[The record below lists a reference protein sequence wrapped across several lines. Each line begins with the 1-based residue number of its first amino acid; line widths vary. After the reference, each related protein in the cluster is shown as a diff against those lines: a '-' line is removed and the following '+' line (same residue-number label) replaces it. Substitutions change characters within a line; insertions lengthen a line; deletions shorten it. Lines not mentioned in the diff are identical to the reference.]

1 MVGEIISESWAR
13 SNRYTR
19 ARSSESAVTK
29 AALLNRERMSRKD
42 AGNAQLIAAFVRHRA
57 EIEHLALAKLQRDG
71 HADRGVV
78 VITEDLNP

>member
-1 MVGEIISESWAR
+1 
-13 SNRYTR
+13 
-19 ARSSESAVTK
+19 
-29 AALLNRERMSRKD
+29 MSRKD
-42 AGNAQLIAAFVRHRA
+42 AGNAQLIAIFVRHRA